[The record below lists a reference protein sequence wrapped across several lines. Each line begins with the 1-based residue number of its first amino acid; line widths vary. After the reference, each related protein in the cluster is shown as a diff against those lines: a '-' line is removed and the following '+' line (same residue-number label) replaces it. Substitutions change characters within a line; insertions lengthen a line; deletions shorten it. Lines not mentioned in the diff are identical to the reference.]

1 MDRILDHERFAE
13 TFGRLA
19 GVSLNP
25 RRHTAANALEH
36 SEAVAARAAALARA
50 NACTEREACLLE
62 DLGRA
67 HDIGKVT
74 GTARPERSLEVLR
87 ECGVEDPALLAL
99 VKWHDTSLPWYLAK
113 ERGQPPSDKAWRRLA
128 AEVDLRLLSIFMVAD
143 RVDAPP
149 GWRRNAP
156 TAWFLG
162 EARRRGLIAGLT
174 LDLPEHP
181 SEISA
186 GGALVRVAAES
197 GGGGRE
203 LLVIRVRAE
212 GYELPKGG
220 IEWDEL
226 PEDAAARETAEEA
239 GVASPLQ
246 VGAELAALD
255 YFVGEDADR
264 HCKRVRYFALAAA
277 PLGDGGGGGG
287 GGGDA
292 RAGAVASADA
302 GAKAGA
308 GAAVELGPLPA
319 RTRERRWIGSDEAA
333 TIPLVNEA
341 LRPILLQALRGIG

>member
-1 MDRILDHERFAE
+1 MRILDHERFAE
-13 TFGRLA
+13 TYRQLA

-25 RRHTAANALEH
+25 RRHTAAHALEH

-50 NACTEREACLLE
+50 NGCTETEACLLE

-87 ECGVEDPALLAL
+87 ECGIDDPALLAL
-99 VKWHDTSLPWYLAK
+99 VKWHDTNLPWYLAGAK
-113 ERGQPPSDKAWRRLA
+113 GQPPSDKAWRRLA

-156 TAWFLG
+156 VAWFLQQ
-162 EARRRGLIAGLT
+162 ARERGLIGSLV

-186 GGALVRVAAES
+186 GGALVRDH
-197 GGGGRE
+197 GGARE
-203 LLVIRVRAE
+203 LLLIRVRAD

-226 PEDAAARETAEEA
+226 PEDAAVRETREEA
-239 GVASPLQ
+239 GVESALQ
-246 VGAELAALD
+246 AGPELDALD
-255 YFVGEDADR
+255 YFVGEGPDR
-264 HCKRVRYFALAAA
+264 HRKRVRYFVLGGLGAAA
-277 PLGDGGGGGG
+277 G
-287 GGGDA
+287 
-292 RAGAVASADA
+292 
-302 GAKAGA
+302 
-308 GAAVELGPLPA
+308 VELGPLPG
-319 RTRERRWIGSDEAA
+319 RTRERRWIGLAEAR
-333 TIPLVNEA
+333 TVPLVNEA
-341 LRPILLQALRGIG
+341 LRPILVRALA